1 MNTYIFLQH
10 YWWFV
15 VSLLGALLVFLLFVQ
30 GGNSLLFCLGKTEEQ
45 KKMMINST
53 GRKWE
58 FTFTTLV
65 TFGGAFF
72 ASFPLFY
79 STSFGG
85 AYWLWMIILFS
96 FVLQAVSY
104 EFQSKAGNLLGKT
117 TYRTFLVI
125 NGVVGPVLLG
135 GAVATFFTGSEF
147 YINKGNMADT
157 VMPVISQWA
166 NAGHGLDALL
176 NPWNVVLGLAV
187 FFLARIL
194 GALYFINNIN
204 EDDLVRRCRR
214 ALWGNT
220 ALFLVF
226 FLAFVIRTLVAD
238 GYAVRPETGE
248 VFMEPY
254 KYLTNFLQ
262 MPVVLFVFLI
272 GVVAVLW
279 GIIRTLWKPTFDKGI
294 WFAGAG
300 TVLAVLAL
308 LLVAGY
314 NNTAYYP
321 STHSV
326 RAMVEDDNF
335 AQTWYVFW
343 VLPMVFI
350 LLNLF
355 MVPRYQITLQTGRVL
370 QVYIV
375 MSIALL
381 FLMFMFNAIFLLM
394 ANSLNRNARLQQ
406 ENQFLSMQQQR
417 YESLKAA
424 IEEARQARH
433 DMRHQLNQI
442 SALAE
447 AGDLDNLK
455 AYLAKT
461 VSRIPDLDMNFCE
474 NRAADS
480 VVGYY
485 CALAK
490 REGVPFCAKLDLPQ
504 VLPVDEID
512 LCLVLSNLLENAFEA
527 SLRTAPAR
535 RKIAITAYVHAER
548 LLLVE
553 VENAFDGEVNEKSGL
568 FRSSK
573 RKENGIGI
581 QSVQHIAEKT
591 GGASTFTHQNGVF
604 SAKVM
609 LCGEKQPP
617 ETADSTT
624 ELYGKCGK

>member
-1 MNTYIFLQH
+1 MNAYIFLQH

-135 GAVATFFTGSEF
+135 GAVATFFTGSNF
-147 YINKGNMADT
+147 YINKGNIADAA
-157 VMPVISQWA
+157 MPVISQWA
-166 NAGHGLDALL
+166 NGWHGLDALL

-204 EDDLVRRCRR
+204 EDDLVKRCRR

-226 FLAFVIRTLVAD
+226 FLAFVIRTLLAD

-254 KYLTNFLQ
+254 KYLTNLLQ
-262 MPVVLFVFLI
+262 MPVVLLVFLV

-279 GIIRTLWKPTFDKGI
+279 GIIRTLWKPAFDKGI

-300 TVLAVLAL
+300 TVLTVLAL

-321 STHSV
+321 STHDLQSS
-326 RAMVEDDNF
+326 
-335 AQTWYVFW
+335 
-343 VLPMVFI
+343 L
-350 LLNLF
+350 
-355 MVPRYQITLQTGRVL
+355 TL
-370 QVYIV
+370 
-375 MSIALL
+375 
-381 FLMFMFNAIFLLM
+381 
-394 ANSLNRNARLQQ
+394 ANSCSS
-406 ENQFLSMQQQR
+406 QFT
-417 YESLKAA
+417 LKV
-424 IEEARQARH
+424 
-433 DMRHQLNQI
+433 M
-442 SALAE
+442 
-447 AGDLDNLK
+447 
-455 AYLAKT
+455 AY
-461 VSRIPDLDMNFCE
+461 VSIL
-474 NRAADS
+474 
-480 VVGYY
+480 
-485 CALAK
+485 
-490 REGVPFCAKLDLPQ
+490 VPF
-504 VLPVDEID
+504 VLAYIFYAWRSID
-512 LCLVLSNLLENAFEA
+512 N
-527 SLRTAPAR
+527 
-535 RKIAITAYVHAER
+535 RKIDAKEMEEGGHAY
-548 LLLVE
+548 
-553 VENAFDGEVNEKSGL
+553 
-568 FRSSK
+568 
-573 RKENGIGI
+573 
-581 QSVQHIAEKT
+581 
-591 GGASTFTHQNGVF
+591 
-604 SAKVM
+604 
-609 LCGEKQPP
+609 
-617 ETADSTT
+617 
-624 ELYGKCGK
+624 

>member
-1 MNTYIFLQH
+1 MNAYIFLQH

-135 GAVATFFTGSEF
+135 GAVATFFTGSNF
-147 YINKGNMADT
+147 YINKGNIADAA
-157 VMPVISQWA
+157 MPVISQWA
-166 NAGHGLDALL
+166 NGWHGLDALL

-204 EDDLVRRCRR
+204 EDDLVKRCRR

-226 FLAFVIRTLVAD
+226 FLAFVIRTLLAD

-262 MPVVLFVFLI
+262 MPVVLLVFLV

-279 GIIRTLWKPTFDKGI
+279 GIIRTLWKPAFDKGI

-300 TVLAVLAL
+300 TVLTVLAL

-321 STHSV
+321 STHDLQSS
-326 RAMVEDDNF
+326 
-335 AQTWYVFW
+335 
-343 VLPMVFI
+343 L
-350 LLNLF
+350 
-355 MVPRYQITLQTGRVL
+355 TL
-370 QVYIV
+370 
-375 MSIALL
+375 
-381 FLMFMFNAIFLLM
+381 
-394 ANSLNRNARLQQ
+394 ANSCSS
-406 ENQFLSMQQQR
+406 QFT
-417 YESLKAA
+417 LKV
-424 IEEARQARH
+424 
-433 DMRHQLNQI
+433 M
-442 SALAE
+442 
-447 AGDLDNLK
+447 
-455 AYLAKT
+455 AY
-461 VSRIPDLDMNFCE
+461 VSIL
-474 NRAADS
+474 
-480 VVGYY
+480 
-485 CALAK
+485 
-490 REGVPFCAKLDLPQ
+490 VPF
-504 VLPVDEID
+504 VLAYIFYAWRSID
-512 LCLVLSNLLENAFEA
+512 N
-527 SLRTAPAR
+527 
-535 RKIAITAYVHAER
+535 RKILSLI
-548 LLLVE
+548 
-553 VENAFDGEVNEKSGL
+553 
-568 FRSSK
+568 
-573 RKENGIGI
+573 
-581 QSVQHIAEKT
+581 HI
-591 GGASTFTHQNGVF
+591 
-604 SAKVM
+604 
-609 LCGEKQPP
+609 
-617 ETADSTT
+617 
-624 ELYGKCGK
+624 

>member
-135 GAVATFFTGSEF
+135 GAVATFFTGSNF
-147 YINKGNMADT
+147 YINKGNIADAA
-157 VMPVISQWA
+157 MPVISQWA
-166 NAGHGLDALL
+166 NGWHGLDALL

-204 EDDLVRRCRR
+204 EDDLVKRCRR

-262 MPVVLFVFLI
+262 MPVVLLVFLV

-321 STHSV
+321 STHDLQSS
-326 RAMVEDDNF
+326 
-335 AQTWYVFW
+335 
-343 VLPMVFI
+343 L
-350 LLNLF
+350 
-355 MVPRYQITLQTGRVL
+355 TL
-370 QVYIV
+370 
-375 MSIALL
+375 
-381 FLMFMFNAIFLLM
+381 
-394 ANSLNRNARLQQ
+394 ANSCSS
-406 ENQFLSMQQQR
+406 QFT
-417 YESLKAA
+417 LKV
-424 IEEARQARH
+424 
-433 DMRHQLNQI
+433 M
-442 SALAE
+442 
-447 AGDLDNLK
+447 
-455 AYLAKT
+455 AY
-461 VSRIPDLDMNFCE
+461 VSIL
-474 NRAADS
+474 
-480 VVGYY
+480 
-485 CALAK
+485 
-490 REGVPFCAKLDLPQ
+490 VPF
-504 VLPVDEID
+504 VLAYIFYAWRSID
-512 LCLVLSNLLENAFEA
+512 N
-527 SLRTAPAR
+527 
-535 RKIAITAYVHAER
+535 RKIDAKEMGEGGHAY
-548 LLLVE
+548 
-553 VENAFDGEVNEKSGL
+553 
-568 FRSSK
+568 
-573 RKENGIGI
+573 
-581 QSVQHIAEKT
+581 
-591 GGASTFTHQNGVF
+591 
-604 SAKVM
+604 
-609 LCGEKQPP
+609 
-617 ETADSTT
+617 
-624 ELYGKCGK
+624 

>member
-1 MNTYIFLQH
+1 MNAYIFLQH

-135 GAVATFFTGSEF
+135 GAVATFFTGSNF
-147 YINKGNMADT
+147 YNKGNIADAA
-157 VMPVISQWA
+157 MPVISQWA
-166 NAGHGLDALL
+166 NGWHGLDALL

-204 EDDLVRRCRR
+204 EDDLVKRCRR

-226 FLAFVIRTLVAD
+226 FLAFVIRTLLAD

-262 MPVVLFVFLI
+262 MPVVLLVFLV

-279 GIIRTLWKPTFDKGI
+279 GIIRTLWKPAFDKGI

-300 TVLAVLAL
+300 TVLTVLAL

-321 STHSV
+321 STHDLQSS
-326 RAMVEDDNF
+326 
-335 AQTWYVFW
+335 
-343 VLPMVFI
+343 L
-350 LLNLF
+350 
-355 MVPRYQITLQTGRVL
+355 TL
-370 QVYIV
+370 
-375 MSIALL
+375 
-381 FLMFMFNAIFLLM
+381 
-394 ANSLNRNARLQQ
+394 ANSCSS
-406 ENQFLSMQQQR
+406 QFT
-417 YESLKAA
+417 LKV
-424 IEEARQARH
+424 
-433 DMRHQLNQI
+433 M
-442 SALAE
+442 
-447 AGDLDNLK
+447 
-455 AYLAKT
+455 AY
-461 VSRIPDLDMNFCE
+461 VSIL
-474 NRAADS
+474 
-480 VVGYY
+480 
-485 CALAK
+485 
-490 REGVPFCAKLDLPQ
+490 VPF
-504 VLPVDEID
+504 VLAYIFYAWRSID
-512 LCLVLSNLLENAFEA
+512 N
-527 SLRTAPAR
+527 
-535 RKIAITAYVHAER
+535 RKIDAKEMEEGGHAY
-548 LLLVE
+548 
-553 VENAFDGEVNEKSGL
+553 
-568 FRSSK
+568 
-573 RKENGIGI
+573 
-581 QSVQHIAEKT
+581 
-591 GGASTFTHQNGVF
+591 
-604 SAKVM
+604 
-609 LCGEKQPP
+609 
-617 ETADSTT
+617 
-624 ELYGKCGK
+624 